1 MEVLMETNIID
12 RPIKLDL
19 KDDDSELLKAVK
31 KSLKGYTT
39 TKLRG
44 LFCDDEDNIFNMVL
58 NDIENSQISESNS
71 IHFMI
76 LLDKI
81 SLFDNAK
88 SFLDEY
94 NITKRR

>member
-1 MEVLMETNIID
+1 MEVSMEINIID
-12 RPIKLDL
+12 RPIKLDI

-44 LFCDDEDNIFNMVL
+44 LFCDDEDNIFNIVL

-71 IHFMI
+71 IHFMM

-81 SLFDNAK
+81 SLFGNAK
-88 SFLDEY
+88 SLLDVY

>member
-1 MEVLMETNIID
+1 METNIID

-19 KDDDSELLKAVK
+19 KDDDSEFLKAVK

-39 TKLRG
+39 TKLRE

-71 IHFMI
+71 IHFMM

-88 SFLDEY
+88 SLLDEY

>member
-1 MEVLMETNIID
+1 MESNIID
-12 RPIKLDL
+12 RPIKLDI

-39 TKLRG
+39 IKLRG
-44 LFCDDEDNIFNMVL
+44 LFCDDEANIFNIVL

-71 IHFMI
+71 IYFMM

-81 SLFDNAK
+81 SLFGNAK
-88 SFLDEY
+88 SLLDEY